1 MANADDFIQAV
12 GTDLDGIVLSVTDN
26 GQLTADSADSSG
38 EQMIG
43 PFEFC
48 VTFLGREAFTL
59 RLMAPSPEA
68 AADTVNDLIRLAN
81 RSKPGWAAFVG
92 ACPSGV

>member
-1 MANADDFIQAV
+1 MANADDFIRAV
-12 GTDLDGIVLSVTDN
+12 GSGFSEFTFTVTDD
-26 GQLTADSADSSG
+26 GQISADSTG

-48 VTFLGREAFTL
+48 VTFLGRDAFTL
-59 RLMAPSPEA
+59 RLMSPSPEA
-68 AADTVNDLIRLAN
+68 AAATVGAMVRTAN
-81 RSKPGWAAFVG
+81 QTMPGWAASAG

>member
-1 MANADDFIQAV
+1 MHMANADDFIQAL
-12 GTDLDGIVLSVTDN
+12 GSSFDEFTFSVTDS
-26 GQLTADSADSSG
+26 GQLSAESTG

-48 VTFLGREAFTL
+48 VTFLDREAFTL
-59 RLMAPSPEA
+59 RLMAPSPGA
-68 AADTVNDLIRLAN
+68 AAETVSDMVRKAN
-81 RSKPGWAAFVG
+81 QSMPGWGAFTG